1 MTASAIS
8 TVTEPAT
15 STQNEPGRI
24 LPGEPSRFDVAVVVT
39 TCNRPD
45 YLPQTLD
52 SVLAQRYEGK
62 VEIVVVDDGSKD
74 HTRSVVEPYVKKYAD
89 ENGLRVVRYV
99 FQENQGLACA
109 RNTGVYQSSAPLI
122 CFVDDDDICEPDKL
136 ALQTQA
142 LAADPQTGLCHTSFR
157 YIDHEGNFTSEAQ
170 RLDNPC
176 VGMCVQV
183 LLKELLVISSTV
195 MARREV
201 IAQAAAAE
209 PHGLPYDPRWVRS
222 QDYDFALRMA
232 RISRFA
238 YLPVSLL
245 RYRFHSGN
253 IAMSKGNIKRAFGF
267 HCKVQMDFA
276 KRWGG
281 EIGVNEQQAREY
293 VATFL
298 HSRATSC
305 FWKRELDTCGE
316 LCDLAGELGVSD
328 DRFKE
333 LKEKAQKPAWM
344 YHVKDAVDRW
354 RGK

>member
-1 MTASAIS
+1 MTANTPSMQKVSGRIMP
-8 TVTEPAT
+8 TEP
-15 STQNEPGRI
+15 SGFE
-24 LPGEPSRFDVAVVVT
+24 VAVVVT

-52 SVLAQRYEGK
+52 SVLSQRYDGK

-74 HTRSVVEPYVKKYAD
+74 HTRSVVEPYVKKYGD
-89 ENGLRVVRYV
+89 ENGVRVVRYV
-99 FQENQGLACA
+99 YQENQGLACA
-109 RNTGVYQSSAPLI
+109 RNTGVYHSSAPLI

-136 ALQTQA
+136 AMQTKA
-142 LAADPQTGLCHTSFR
+142 LAAEPQAGLCHTSFR

-176 VGMCVQV
+176 VGMCAAV

-209 PHGLPYDPRWVRS
+209 PHGLPYDPKWVRS

-238 YLPVSLL
+238 YLPMSLL

-276 KRWGG
+276 KRWGH
-281 EIGVNEQQAREY
+281 EIGVDENKAREY

-298 HSRATSC
+298 HNRATSC

-328 DRFKE
+328 ARFME
-333 LKEKAQKPAWM
+333 LKSKAEKPAWL
-344 YHVKDAVDRW
+344 YQVKDAVDRL